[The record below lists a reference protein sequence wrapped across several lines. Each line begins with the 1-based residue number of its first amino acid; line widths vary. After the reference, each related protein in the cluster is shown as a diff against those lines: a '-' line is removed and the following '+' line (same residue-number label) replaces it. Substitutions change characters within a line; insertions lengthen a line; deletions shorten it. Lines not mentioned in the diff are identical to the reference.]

1 MCLGLQL
8 NLNWAFPFFRL
19 EISALMMNE
28 HWTIVLR
35 RRYYYMERF
44 HKIKW
49 LVQSFF
55 FFLTFLQEFVI
66 RTLKALTYGHS
77 FIFDSFSFCNPLR
90 KIISR
95 YSLMVAWWNRSNTGT
110 HISSKW
116 FNHWFPEDDD
126 LHTLGQY
133 CPYLWWKS
141 DRLCPSVSN
150 FYLLTSDSITG
161 YSWFSVELTWV
172 SNSSL

>member
-49 LVQSFF
+49 LVKSFF

-95 YSLMVAWWNRSNTGT
+95 YSLMVAWWNRSNTAT
-110 HISSKW
+110 HITSKW
-116 FNHWFPEDDD
+116 FNHWFPGDDD

-133 CPYLWWKS
+133 CPYLW
-141 DRLCPSVSN
+141 
-150 FYLLTSDSITG
+150 
-161 YSWFSVELTWV
+161 
-172 SNSSL
+172 

>member
-35 RRYYYMERF
+35 RRYPVLLYGEVSQNQM
-44 HKIKW
+44 IGTII
-49 LVQSFF
+49 
-55 FFLTFLQEFVI
+55 FFLTHFLQEFVI

-133 CPYLWWKS
+133 RPYLW
-141 DRLCPSVSN
+141 
-150 FYLLTSDSITG
+150 
-161 YSWFSVELTWV
+161 
-172 SNSSL
+172 